1 MMAMM
6 ATNLKG
12 DLGEDGIAS
21 LVWATVRIGNDGNIN
36 DGNGNNGSGNNGND
50 GNDGDRNKPEG
61 RPRWRGDC
69 LNSVGNGD
77 NWSFLFLLL
86 SHVNHVVGDC
96 SRSLPE

>member
-1 MMAMM
+1 MMTLM
-6 ATNLKG
+6 ALETNLKG
-12 DLGEDGIAS
+12 DLGGEGIAS
-21 LVWATVRIGNDGNIN
+21 IVWATITMGNDSNAGK
-36 DGNGNNGSGNNGND
+36 
-50 GNDGDRNKPEG
+50 RNKPER
-61 RPRWRGDC
+61 RPRWRWDC